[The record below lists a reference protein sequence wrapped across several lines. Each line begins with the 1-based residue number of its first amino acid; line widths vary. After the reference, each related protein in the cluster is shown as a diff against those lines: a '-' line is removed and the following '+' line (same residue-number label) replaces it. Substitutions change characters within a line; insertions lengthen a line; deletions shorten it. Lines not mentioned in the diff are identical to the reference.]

1 MEELFRDVIREDL
14 LAEFNRG
21 MEKGLPQEKIDTNI
35 RYLRRQLEEKY
46 GIPFSKAEGG
56 EIYKGVGSLSEVA
69 KNMNNGG
76 VAQSLDAEVEA
87 LIPAIIQ
94 TESNNDP
101 RAVSEDGA
109 IGLMQVLPETA
120 MLPGYGVPNIFDI
133 AREQGFD
140 VPEESIGMA
149 KKLLFSPDLNVD
161 FGSRYMKA
169 MRRKFDTM
177 EDALR
182 AYNAGPGNFNKYL
195 KSGRDLSSL
204 DDEAVNYPLK
214 VAAANQGINP
224 NEPAE
229 YERFSDSP
237 EAFSTFMETAS
248 EERPMRV
255 PRPPLRPTMS
265 ERLFTP
271 PAPPQMPSS
280 TQEEQD
286 QKEVIE
292 ETVRDVVKR
301 QPLQEKYSMK
311 GIEQML
317 TGTIGESLLP
327 RLFQRD

>member
-182 AYNAGPGNFNKYL
+182 AYNAGPGRVDRILQRAKQT
-195 KSGRDLSSL
+195 GRDW
-204 DDEAVNYPLK
+204 K
-214 VAAANQGINP
+214 
-224 NEPAE
+224 
-229 YERFSDSP
+229 
-237 EAFSTFMETAS
+237 
-248 EERPMRV
+248 
-255 PRPPLRPTMS
+255 TM
-265 ERLFTP
+265 
-271 PAPPQMPSS
+271 
-280 TQEEQD
+280 
-286 QKEVIE
+286 
-292 ETVRDVVKR
+292 
-301 QPLQEKYSMK
+301 
-311 GIEQML
+311 
-317 TGTIGESLLP
+317 LP
-327 RLFQRD
+327 RETQDYLEKFKAK

>member
-1 MEELFRDVIREDL
+1 
-14 LAEFNRG
+14 
-21 MEKGLPQEKIDTNI
+21 
-35 RYLRRQLEEKY
+35 
-46 GIPFSKAEGG
+46 
-56 EIYKGVGSLSEVA
+56 
-69 KNMNNGG
+69 
-76 VAQSLDAEVEA
+76 
-87 LIPAIIQ
+87 
-94 TESNNDP
+94 
-101 RAVSEDGA
+101 
-109 IGLMQVLPETA
+109 MQVLPETA

-169 MRRKFDTM
+169 MRRNFDTM

-195 KSGRDLSSL
+195 RSGRDLSSL

-255 PRPPLRPTMS
+255 PRPPLRPTMG